1 MPLELKAVPYGMF
14 GIEGDGGRGNE
25 SIFMECTNF

>member
-14 GIEGDGGRGNE
+14 GIEGDGGRGE
-25 SIFMECTNF
+25 KKMIRIY